1 MSRLGTSIYYALEC
15 YCARAEVTWAFT
27 ACAKAH
33 DFSVAVANDYTGART
48 VVHSWRA
55 RRRVACAPPPM
66 KGVWCSGCHS
76 PRINQGGVPEMGLI
90 KGVGQGKGG
99 SVSPAKPTHLPIHN
113 VTRALKCRT
122 LGGCRLQLALLAEPK
137 NPLDSTMSTSSG
149 FFVHTMKHC
158 YATALYT
165 TASHYTCAYKF
176 TARVQSRA

>member
-1 MSRLGTSIYYALEC
+1 
-15 YCARAEVTWAFT
+15 
-27 ACAKAH
+27 
-33 DFSVAVANDYTGART
+33 
-48 VVHSWRA
+48 
-55 RRRVACAPPPM
+55 
-66 KGVWCSGCHS
+66 
-76 PRINQGGVPEMGLI
+76 MGLI

-122 LGGCRLQLALLAEPK
+122 LGGCRLTNALSRQLALLAEPK

-165 TASHYTCAYKF
+165 TATITH
-176 TARVQSRA
+176 ARISLPHARAIMSVVYIRKECGK